1 MGKIILE
8 FDSIE
13 EAEDARTAIDGW
25 KYKLT
30 LWDLDQELRS
40 RIKYAE
46 DDADDK
52 ILEAYDDIRC
62 LIRRYLEE
70 RNLELD

>member
-8 FDSIE
+8 FDSVE

-46 DDADDK
+46 DDTDDK